1 MSTYRPKGK
10 DGKWKSP
17 FFHYDFWLKPKGAK
31 ESERF
36 HSSTGQRTKKAADR
50 VEAKVRELAALGQL
64 NCTMTVDQACERYWQ
79 ERLIHSRSADIQAT
93 VLETLKDFYGPETMI
108 VTIDPD
114 MVSETAARFSRAP
127 IRRFNRHTGE
137 VEATSHRQSPSSVN
151 RMVVEPMRRLLRRAR
166 KAWKLPIDLEQFDWG
181 ALLYEEPAERNRELG
196 TEEEQRM
203 WAKLRKDY
211 GPIIEMYI
219 ISGRR
224 RSDWI
229 LLKEKVDRTSGT
241 ATFPTRKRKQTG
253 EITVDLTEREL
264 QIIHEEWDK
273 APECPYLF
281 TYEVQHG
288 KDKGK
293 RKPITVAGLRRVT
306 DGAFKAAGLKDFRRH
321 DLRHTFAARAGRA
334 AKGDPFVLMQGMD
347 HQDISSTARYRHVL
361 QSEVT
366 KMRSEVTTSRNGP
379 GTVIEADFQ
388 KGKKGPKTQDK
399 TREAG

>member
-31 ESERF
+31 EPERF

-50 VEAKVRELAALGQL
+50 VEAQVRELAALGQL
-64 NCTMTVDQACERYWQ
+64 NCRMTVDQACERYWQ
-79 ERLIHSRSADIQAT
+79 EKLIHSRSADIQAT
-93 VLETLKDFYGPETMI
+93 VLETLKDFFGSETLL
-108 VTIDPD
+108 VTVDPD

-127 IRRFNRHTGE
+127 VRRYNRKTGV
-137 VEATSHRQSPSSVN
+137 VEATRHRQTPSSVN
-151 RMVVEPMRRLLRRAR
+151 RMIIEPMRRLLRRAR

-196 TEEEQRM
+196 TEEEIGL
-203 WAKLRKDY
+203 WNKLREDY
-211 GPIIEMYI
+211 GAIIEMYI

-229 LLKEKVDRTSGT
+229 ILKEKIDRTAGI
-241 ATFPTRKRKQTG
+241 AKFPTRKRKQTG
-253 EITVDLTEREL
+253 EIAVELTEREL
-264 QIIHEEWDK
+264 QIINEEWDK
-273 APECPYLF
+273 APECPYVF
-281 TYEVQHG
+281 TYEVKFG

-293 RKPITVAGLRRVT
+293 RKPITATGLRRVT
-306 DGAFKAAGLKDFRRH
+306 DGAFKAAGIKDFRRH
-321 DLRHTFAARAGRA
+321 DFRHTFAARAGRA

-361 QSEVT
+361 KSEVT
-366 KMRSEVTTSRNGP
+366 KMRSEVRTSRNGP
-379 GTVIEADFQ
+379 GNIISPDFS
-388 KGKKGPKTQDK
+388 KGAKRPKTQDK
-399 TREAG
+399 PSKSA